1 MRNNGYHFCSWS
13 SRKKKQ
19 TKQPFLKLPRSPRFA
34 ATTEVA
40 SYGFPKETC
49 RILATEQSQRKNT
62 MRGICFILFWGYHP
76 AREQTATFSLCFAQT
91 PNASPASSHSSDT
104 KLLETKNRWKKCIT
118 RSAAALGIPDLTKR
132 TCYSWTPPA
141 GIKFQQPQ
149 KILVLENCRPTWITD
164 SPWREQRKYMF
175 SKKNG

>member
-1 MRNNGYHFCSWS
+1 MVTTFALEVVV
-13 SRKKKQ
+13 KTQ

-49 RILATEQSQRKNT
+49 RVLATEQSQRKNT

-91 PNASPASSHSSDT
+91 PNASLASSHSSDT
-104 KLLETKNRWKKCIT
+104 KLLETKKPVKKMYNKICCGSRDP
-118 RSAAALGIPDLTKR
+118 RSHQTNLPLMNTA
-132 TCYSWTPPA
+132 
-141 GIKFQQPQ
+141 
-149 KILVLENCRPTWITD
+149 CRNQISTASKNL
-164 SPWREQRKYMF
+164 SP
-175 SKKNG
+175 